1 MDLKI
6 KAKQFVERWK
16 GKGDE
21 KSDTQTFWNEL
32 LHDLC
37 GVERPGGVKRHDKL
51 N

>member
-1 MDLKI
+1 MPDMDLKI

-32 LHDLC
+32 LSSD
-37 GVERPGGVKRHDKL
+37 RYF
-51 N
+51 